1 MTEPSKMTV
10 AVLRKEL
17 EKKGLD
23 TTGLKAALVERL
35 TKALESGVGDE
46 PAAAATEAEVRI
58 PS

>member
-1 MTEPSKMTV
+1 MTV

-23 TTGLKAALVERL
+23 TTWLKAALVERL